1 MQRKDDEILN
11 LFEKAGMMDAYE
23 ELLTMNSKVLLYA
36 FKIWEEKEAPK
47 LSARN
52 KLGADLGS
60 VLLAKAYF
68 DVNRKEE

>member
-1 MQRKDDEILN
+1 MQKEDKEILN
-11 LFEKAGMMDAYE
+11 LFAKAKMMDTYKD
-23 ELLTMNSKVLLYA
+23 LLTMDSKVLLCA
-36 FKIWEEKEAPK
+36 FKLWEEKEAPK
-47 LSARN
+47 LSTKN

>member
-23 ELLTMNSKVLLYA
+23 ELLTMDSKVLLCA
-36 FKIWEEKEAPK
+36 FKLWEEKEAPK
-47 LSARN
+47 LSTKN